1 MIAELR
7 ARSQITIPKAIA
19 DAIGLS
25 VGDKLE
31 VSESDG
37 AIHLVP
43 VAVYPKAYVKRLEDM
58 FSVLD
63 ANTANN
69 LREAERARAGGAR
82 DYSLAEFKGNML
94 KAVRRGARTK

>member
-37 AIHLVP
+37 AIRLVP
-43 VAVYPKAYVKRLEDM
+43 VAVYPKAYVKGLEDM
-58 FSVLD
+58 FSALD
-63 ANTANN
+63 ADTANN
-69 LREAERARAGGAR
+69 LREAERARAGGVR
-82 DYSLAEFKGNML
+82 DYSLPEFKSNML
-94 KAVRRGARTK
+94 KAVKRGARTK